1 MTDIDPWGD
10 VEVADYAA
18 TMAQFGI
25 EPIESVAD
33 RLPDNRL
40 VRRGIVFGQ
49 RGLETVLDARDR
61 GDPFA
66 VMTGLMPSGVFHFGH
81 LAVLEQVRMF
91 QEMGAEVTLCA
102 ADIEAYA
109 TRDIPIEDARE
120 LVVEE
125 YLLNYVALGLD
136 LDATDFYFQS
146 EAGNDHLVR
155 SKLFSRYVTQN
166 EFEAT
171 YGTADPGKLAS
182 ALTQYADIL
191 RPQAPENGGP
201 KPTVVPV
208 GIDQDPHV
216 RLTRDVAN
224 RYRETAYLKPA
235 STYHRFMRGLQGGKM
250 SSSDPRSHIA
260 LTDEVSEA
268 KRKIDAAKTGG
279 RTSVAEHREKGGVV
293 EEDMVFELL
302 AVHLVRD
309 DDELE
314 RIRREYESGAML
326 SGELKQIA
334 KDRLDA
340 FLREHHEKREAA
352 RPEVEQ
358 YLAER
363 ESANAGFEVGT

>member
-10 VEVADYAA
+10 VEIADYSA
-18 TMAQFGI
+18 TMEGFGI
-25 EPIESVAD
+25 EPIGPLAD

-49 RGLETVLDARDR
+49 RDLETVLDARDR

-81 LAVLEQVRMF
+81 LAVVEQVRMF

-109 TRDIPIEDARE
+109 TRDVSLEDARE
-120 LVVEE
+120 LVIEE
-125 YLLNYVALGLD
+125 YLLNYAAAGVD
-136 LDATDFYFQS
+136 LDRTDFYFQS
-146 EAGNDHLVR
+146 QAGNDHLAR
-155 SKLFSRYVTQN
+155 SKLFSRYITEN

-171 YGTADPGKLAS
+171 YGATSPGKISS

-216 RLTRDVAN
+216 RLTRDVAS
-224 RYRETAYLKPA
+224 RYRETAYVKPA

-250 SSSDPRSHIA
+250 SSSDPASYIA
-260 LTDEVSEA
+260 LTDTVEDA

-279 RTSVAEHREKGGVV
+279 RASVEEHREKGGTV
-293 EEDMVFELL
+293 EDDMVFELL
-302 AVHLVRD
+302 AFHLVRD

-314 RIRREYESGAML
+314 RIRRKYESGAML

-334 KDRLDA
+334 KERLET
-340 FLREHHEKREAA
+340 FLRDHQEKREAA
-352 RPEVEQ
+352 RPDVER
-358 YLAER
+358 YLAEH
-363 ESANAGFEVGT
+363 GFGEAT

>member
-49 RGLETVLDARDR
+49 RDLETVLDARDR

-182 ALTQYADIL
+182 SLTQYADIL

-216 RLTRDVAN
+216 RLTRDVAS

-260 LTDEVSEA
+260 LTDGVSEA

-279 RTSVAEHREKGGVV
+279 RASVAEHREKGGVV

-302 AVHLVRD
+302 AFHLVRD

-334 KDRLDA
+334 KDRLET

>member
-1 MTDIDPWGD
+1 VTDIDPWGD
-10 VEVADYAA
+10 VEIADYTE
-18 TMAQFGI
+18 TMSAFGI
-25 EPIESVAD
+25 EPIGHLAD

-49 RGLETVLDARDR
+49 RDLETVLDARDR

-81 LAVLEQVRMF
+81 LAVVEQVRMF
-91 QEMGAEVTLCA
+91 QETGAEVTLCA
-102 ADIEAYA
+102 ADIESYA
-109 TRDIPIEDARE
+109 TRNVPLDDARE
-120 LVVEE
+120 LVIEE
-125 YLLNYVALGLD
+125 YLLNYVAAGLD
-136 LDATDFYFQS
+136 LDTTDFYFQS
-146 EAGNDHLVR
+146 QAGNDHLVR
-155 SKLFSRYVTQN
+155 SKLVSRYVTQN

-171 YGTADPGKLAS
+171 YGTAAPGKLAS

-216 RLTRDVAN
+216 RLTRDVAS
-224 RYRETAYLKPA
+224 RYRETAYVKPA

-250 SSSDPRSHIA
+250 SSSDSTSHIA
-260 LTDEVSEA
+260 LTDSVADA

-279 RTSVAEHREKGGVV
+279 RASIEEHREKGGIV

-302 AVHLVRD
+302 AFHLIRD
-309 DDELE
+309 DDELA

-326 SGELKQIA
+326 SGELKEIA
-334 KDRLDA
+334 KDRLET
-340 FLREHHEKREAA
+340 FLREHHENREKA
-352 RPEVEQ
+352 RPKVEQ
-358 YLAER
+358 YLEAHR
-363 ESANAGFEVGT
+363 SKTGFGVGT

>member
-10 VEVADYAA
+10 VEIADYGG
-18 TMAQFGI
+18 TMERFGI
-25 EPIESVAD
+25 EPIDSVAD

-81 LAVLEQVRMF
+81 LAVLEQARMF
-91 QEMGAEVTLCA
+91 QEMGAELTLCA

-109 TRDIPIEDARE
+109 TRDIPLEAARE

-171 YGTADPGKLAS
+171 YGTAAPGKLAS

-216 RLTRDVAN
+216 RLTRDVAS
-224 RYRETAYLKPA
+224 RYRETAYVKPA

-250 SSSDPRSHIA
+250 SSSDPASHIA
-260 LTDEVSEA
+260 LTDSVSEA

-279 RTSVAEHREKGGVV
+279 RTSVEEHREKGGVV

-302 AVHLVRD
+302 AFHLIGD
-309 DDELE
+309 DDELA

-326 SGELKQIA
+326 SGELKEIA
-334 KDRLDA
+334 KERLET
-340 FLREHHEKREAA
+340 FLRDHHENREEA
-352 RPEVEQ
+352 RPKVEA
-358 YLAER
+358 YLEER
-363 ESANAGFEVGT
+363 RSDGGFGVDT